1 MLDVANFVLTV
12 PKSARLILNY
22 LQFSCYPF
30 LARGTVTFVSLFAL
44 RGQRPKVRGGGCVT
58 YHSAAEGPE
67 PPEESQG
74 QEEEQDQ
81 QGDCQDGAIGLW
93 GQERG
98 WLAVGLALCATST
111 ELGWGKA
118 TPVVPHPTLP
128 SSVCRFKAQRC
139 AQFAKQMAETLP
151 SILGNTLYIVN
162 SHEKQIPLFREALFF
177 SLNNILKD

>member
-1 MLDVANFVLTV
+1 MYT
-12 PKSARLILNY
+12 
-22 LQFSCYPF
+22 FSCYPF
-30 LARGTVTFVSLFAL
+30 LARGTVNFVSLFAL
-44 RGQRPKVRGGGCVT
+44 SGQRPKVRGGGCVA

-81 QGDCQDGAIGLW
+81 QGDCQDGAVGLW
-93 GQERG
+93 GQER
-98 WLAVGLALCATST
+98 AVSSGAGYVCNQHGAR
-111 ELGWGKA
+111 LGQGD
-118 TPVVPHPTLP
+118 PCGPRPTLP
-128 SSVCRFKAQRC
+128 SSTCRFKAQRS

-151 SILGNTLYIVN
+151 SILGNTLYVVN